1 VIIKMTRYIRN
12 FKKVVWGYGSVE
24 ADSLEEAQE
33 KFDSGN
39 IDDEFDNKSEYEW
52 EDVVED

>member
-1 VIIKMTRYIRN
+1 MTRYIRN